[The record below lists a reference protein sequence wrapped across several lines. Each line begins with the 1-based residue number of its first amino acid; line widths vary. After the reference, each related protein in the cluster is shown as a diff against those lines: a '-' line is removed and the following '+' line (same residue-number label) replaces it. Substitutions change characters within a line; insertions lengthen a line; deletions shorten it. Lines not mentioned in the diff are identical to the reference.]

1 MNQASLETV
10 AESLGKK
17 VASDVLHEAAAE
29 VIGRSS
35 RKWAVALVALVV
47 VGAVIG
53 LVVAARRTT
62 QSAAPGDQQPVSPAQ
77 TPPTTVPAAS
87 QAHS

>member
-1 MNQASLETV
+1 MNQASLEAV
-10 AESLGKK
+10 AESLGKTSRRTSYTK
-17 VASDVLHEAAAE
+17 LPP
-29 VIGRSS
+29 RSS
-35 RKWAVALVALVV
+35 DDRAGNWAVALVALV

-62 QSAAPGDQQPVSPAQ
+62 RSAAPGDQQPVSPAQ
-77 TPPTTVPAAS
+77 TAPTTVPAAS